1 MLYTPEH
8 FALTAGAEL
17 SGSKAG
23 EVPSIPKVFGY
34 YAETA
39 AYHDIITVP
48 APPPPAPPHGV
59 GFFGAQTNDLTA
71 LTPKLPTA
79 VRQFSPGSLIMIYG
93 EHYLTAN
100 NQKYILYL
108 VVTSTAGEESAYA
121 QIYLNNSL

>member
-39 AYHDIITVP
+39 AYQHIINVP
-48 APPPPAPPHGV
+48 GPSLTGV

-71 LTPKLPTA
+71 LTPELPTA

-93 EHYLTAN
+93 EHYLIGN
-100 NQKYILYL
+100 NQKYILYV
-108 VVTSTAGEESAYA
+108 VVTSSAGEESAYTR
-121 QIYLNNSL
+121 IYLNSSL